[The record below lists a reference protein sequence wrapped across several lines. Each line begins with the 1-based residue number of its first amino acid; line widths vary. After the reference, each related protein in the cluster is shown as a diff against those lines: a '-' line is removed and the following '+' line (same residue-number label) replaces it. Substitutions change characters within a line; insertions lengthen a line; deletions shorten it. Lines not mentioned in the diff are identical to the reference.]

1 MTEGLTSEISKVNPL
16 VQEHTVYKIG
26 SERIPSVTTVLGN
39 LGWKWPALLGWQAKM
54 LRQGIDP
61 DATKTE
67 AGTTG
72 TLVHLMIEAFL
83 KNTKTDLSF
92 FSDEQISK
100 AKAAFSGFKKWYKK
114 NDVQPLAVEEI
125 LTHRTLRYGGT
136 IDLRCMMNEKHTL
149 VDWKSATAIF
159 VDHRIQAA
167 AYAELIRHRYK
178 TKVDVVIVHLNKET
192 GVATP
197 HEFPDLKS
205 ELEVFRLCLKLHRLH
220 LTVK

>member
-1 MTEGLTSEISKVNPL
+1 MTDGLTSEIAKVNPL
-16 VQEHTVYKIG
+16 LQEHTVYKIG
-26 SERIPSVTTVLGN
+26 SERIPSVTGVLAN
-39 LGWKWPALLGWQAKM
+39 LGWKYPALLGWQAKM

-61 DATKTE
+61 DASKIA
-67 AGTTG
+67 AGTVG

-83 KNTKTDLSF
+83 QKTIVDLSF
-92 FSDEQISK
+92 FSEDQIVK
-100 AKAAFSGFKKWYKK
+100 ARVAFGGFMKWYKK
-114 NDVQPLAVEEI
+114 NKIKPLAVEEI
-125 LTHRTLRYGGT
+125 LTHRVLRYGGT
-136 IDLRCMMNEKHTL
+136 IDLRCTVNGRPTL